1 MPEDTKIAD
10 ISTED
15 EQSFRE
21 KVLDFLEKNCD
32 RVGESESSL
41 EDDPERV
48 AECRNF
54 QQKLFDGGLAALS
67 YSEKF
72 GGAGLT
78 KKHQEIFDQVAR
90 DWRLP
95 NGPLYISHGMCLPM
109 LDQYGTEEQ
118 KNEFLP
124 KLATGELRTGVGLTE
139 PDAGTDLQGIKTKA
153 VLDGD
158 HYIVN
163 GSKMWITNGRY
174 ANPLPVLVKTD
185 TKAEP
190 AHKGMSVLLMDQNAE
205 GFEISK
211 DIGKLGYKGPE
222 SCLIMFSDVKVHKSM
237 LLGEVEGRG
246 LQQVLSALEI
256 GRLNIAARAVGI
268 AQESYNQALAYS
280 KERKAFG
287 KEINE
292 FQAIQLKLAELAT
305 NVQASRLLTWWSA
318 SMADQGKRVDTEA
331 GMAKYFSSEVAI
343 ANSLDAMRI
352 HGGMGYSTEYS
363 IERLYRDAPLMAIGE
378 GTNDIMKTI
387 IAKGLVKGDVVID

>member
-1 MPEDTKIAD
+1 MDFNLSQD
-10 ISTED
+10 
-15 EQSFRE
+15 QQFFRE
-21 KVLDFLEKNCD
+21 TIRSFVDKEIRPVASELEKSGTYPDEIVKKMKDMGLFGILIPEEYGGQNLD
-32 RVGESESSL
+32 MVSMSILFEEISRGWMGIAGILGSHSL
-41 EDDPERV
+41 STWMI
-48 AECRNF
+48 N
-54 QQKLFDGGLAALS
+54 
-67 YSEKF
+67 
-72 GGAGLT
+72 
-78 KKHQEIFDQVAR
+78 KH
-90 DWRLP
+90 
-95 NGPLYISHGMCLPM
+95 
-109 LDQYGTEEQ
+109 GTEEQ

-280 KERKAFG
+280 KERKYSP
-287 KEINE
+287 KE
-292 FQAIQLKLAELAT
+292 LRELM
-305 NVQASRLLTWWSA
+305 QSIRRW
-318 SMADQGKRVDTEA
+318 
-331 GMAKYFSSEVAI
+331 
-343 ANSLDAMRI
+343 
-352 HGGMGYSTEYS
+352 GGG
-363 IERLYRDAPLMAIGE
+363 
-378 GTNDIMKTI
+378 N
-387 IAKGLVKGDVVID
+387 

>member
-1 MPEDTKIAD
+1 MSKYEGVDFYNLDQHLTEEELMVRDLVRDWVDEEVLPIIEDYYTKG
-10 ISTED
+10 T
-15 EQSFRE
+15 FP
-21 KVLDFLEKNCD
+21 LDLIPKI
-32 RVGESESSL
+32 GEMGLFGCNLSGY
-41 EDDPERV
+41 
-48 AECRNF
+48 EC
-54 QQKLFDGGLAALS
+54 
-67 YSEKF
+67 
-72 GGAGLT
+72 AGLSNVAYGVIC
-78 KKHQEIFDQVAR
+78 QELERGDSAIRSCVSVQGSLTMYPIHAF
-90 DWRLP
+90 
-95 NGPLYISHGMCLPM
+95 
-109 LDQYGTEEQ
+109 GTEEQ

-343 ANSLDAMRI
+343 SNSLDAMRI

-387 IAKGLVKGDVVID
+387 IAKGLVKGDVIID